1 MDDDLKT
8 IAVWWAGWTI
18 LDWIWKYFLGATL
31 LSLGGWLLAYYR
43 SSSIQK
49 EVRGAAIG
57 ISIMTV
63 LTMAL
68 ALSRR
73 PETVKPSGIEG
84 FIGGGGSPQIP
95 TREPM
100 PVPSASV
107 QVEDWNQPASG
118 HGGPI
123 GPIVTVELV
132 QAFVSLPKPC
142 IIRLTSPPN
151 SELAKTISW
160 ILAHGAPTG
169 GEICR
174 VDDAPPGPP
183 NVDVTSSAVEPTKE
197 PGIVVHWDE
206 DFNPGNYIAHL
217 LDSDG
222 FKVSISHRLPANA
235 AQGTIWLDI
244 GPGSPWK

>member
-1 MDDDLKT
+1 
-8 IAVWWAGWTI
+8 
-18 LDWIWKYFLGATL
+18 
-31 LSLGGWLLAYYR
+31 
-43 SSSIQK
+43 
-49 EVRGAAIG
+49 
-57 ISIMTV
+57 
-63 LTMAL
+63 
-68 ALSRR
+68 
-73 PETVKPSGIEG
+73 
-84 FIGGGGSPQIP
+84 
-95 TREPM
+95 M

-123 GPIVTVELV
+123 GPFVTVELV

-206 DFNPGNYIAHL
+206 DFNPWENYIAHL

-222 FKVSISHRLPANA
+222 FESQHQSSTASECGAGNDSSWTSAPVRRGNEDDAASRSVGVLNCDEALSVALAGLRTRLPSAGRGVLRA
-235 AQGTIWLDI
+235 SRCFRLSVSRVWRAPHRTVARGFAHRSLRVSVRAE
-244 GPGSPWK
+244 PRFE